1 MEYVRLGTTGLR
13 VSKVCLGMMT
23 YGDPTWRDRDWI
35 LPEDDAEPFVRRAVE
50 QGITFF
56 DTADVYSRGLSE
68 EITGRMLRKLFTR
81 REEYVVATKVR
92 NIMGDAPN
100 DYGLSRGHIMDSVDN
115 SLRRLGTDHIDLYQI
130 HRWHRKTP
138 IEETMEAL
146 HDCVKAGKVR
156 YIGASSMWAW
166 QFAKAQRV
174 AEVNGWTRFVTMQP
188 HYNLLYRED
197 EREMIP
203 QCRDMGVG
211 LIPWSPLARGHL
223 ARSADQRT
231 ATGRGGNDP
240 YADELYEHANAA
252 IIDVVGEIAELRGV
266 SRAQVALAWLMSRP
280 GVTAPIIGATKVHH
294 IDDAVAAVGLELTDD
309 EVARLEAPYRPREV
323 VGHY

>member
-1 MEYVRLGTTGLR
+1 MDYVRLGATGLR

-23 YGDPTWRDRDWI
+23 FGDPSWRDRSWI
-35 LPEDDAEPFVRRAVE
+35 MPESEAEPFVRRAADA
-50 QGITFF
+50 GITFF
-56 DTADVYSRGLSE
+56 DTADVYSFGLSE
-68 EITGRMLRKLFTR
+68 EITGRMLRKVFAR

-92 NIMGDAPN
+92 NIVGDAPN
-100 DYGLSRGHIMDSVDN
+100 DFGLSRGHIMDSVDN

-174 AEVNGWTRFVTMQP
+174 AEVNGRTRFVAMQP
-188 HYNLLYRED
+188 HYNLLYREE
-197 EREMIP
+197 EREMLP

-211 LIPWSPLARGHL
+211 IIPWSPLARGHL
-223 ARSADQRT
+223 ARPSDQRA

-240 YADELYEHANAA
+240 YADELYADANTA
-252 IIDVVGEIAELRGV
+252 IIDAVGEIAEARGV

-280 GVTAPIIGATKVHH
+280 GLTAPIVGATKLSH
-294 IDDAVAAVGLELTDD
+294 IDDAVAAVDIDLDED
-309 EVARLEAPYRPREV
+309 EVARLEQPYRSREV